1 MKKDESIIPEFFWV
15 NNDNT
20 KDIRIFDGNC
30 TYTFPRHKRTIQV
43 SPLLTITIKKED
55 SNGM

>member
-1 MKKDESIIPEFFWV
+1 MKKDESIIPELLWV

-20 KDIRIFDGNC
+20 KGIRIFDGNC
-30 TYTFPRHKRTIQV
+30 TYTFPRHKRIIQI
-43 SPLLTITIKKED
+43 SEFLTITIKKED